1 MIGRTISHYEI
12 LEKLGEG
19 GMGVVY
25 KARDQRLNRIVAV
38 KFLPE
43 NLLQFTDALERFQ
56 QEAEA
61 ISALNHP
68 HIATIFEM
76 DDIEGRKFLVLEYLG
91 GGTLKSA
98 IKTLHLSG
106 KEFPLKDVIEY
117 GVQAAEGLG
126 HAHQRGIVHRDV
138 KTDNMMLTEDGKV
151 KITDFGL
158 ARLRGAAHLTR
169 TGSTVG
175 TAAYMSP
182 EQIQGEEVDH
192 RSDLFSFG
200 VVLYEL
206 TTGRLPFR
214 GEHEAA
220 ISYAI
225 VNEAPAPAG
234 SLRQGL
240 SRPLEQVIERCL
252 EKDRQIRYQ
261 SAGEIAE
268 DLRGILTGSQEMG
281 KAGSGFSRRA
291 RVAVGTI
298 LVACAIAATL
308 FLQRTRPAP
317 AVENS
322 LAVLPFRNMNQDIEL
337 EYFSDGMTEDIITSL
352 SKIANLRVISRT
364 SAMRF
369 KNTEKSM
376 KEVAR
381 DLNVS
386 ALLQGSVRRSGNRV
400 RIGAQLISA
409 GEDENIWAETY
420 DRELTDVFEIQSQ
433 ISREIAAALKL
444 RLDGGANGGIAHS
457 PTGNPEAYDLY
468 LKGRYQWNK
477 RVPESLLKSVELF
490 RQSAEKDPGYAAA
503 SAGLAD
509 AYTLIGTFGL
519 QPPAVAFPQA
529 RAAAM
534 RALQIDST
542 LGDAHASLAFVLMY
556 HDWKWDDAE
565 KEFGRAISLN
575 PGNAV
580 AHSWYSMLLTLQGRT
595 REVQIERKKSGD
607 LDPQSPVIR
616 SDLGLES
623 YFQHNYDQ
631 AIDDFQ
637 GCLKLDPLFV
647 AAYVPLGGAFLQKK
661 MYAEAIDAFQHASMF
676 SQGHPITVAA
686 LGYAYA
692 LTGRTE
698 DAVSILDLLIER
710 RAGEYVPPYWIAVVE
725 AGLGRRDAAFDWLQT
740 AFEEKDPSLLYL
752 RFDPALDGLR
762 TDPRFALLVQKV
774 GLGLSGG

>member
-252 EKDRQIRYQ
+252 EKDRKIGCQ
-261 SAGEIAE
+261 SAGEIEE

-281 KAGSGFSRRA
+281 KAGSGERA
-291 RVAVGTI
+291 SLRWH
-298 LVACAIAATL
+298 
-308 FLQRTRPAP
+308 RPP
-317 AVENS
+317 
-322 LAVLPFRNMNQDIEL
+322 
-337 EYFSDGMTEDIITSL
+337 
-352 SKIANLRVISRT
+352 
-364 SAMRF
+364 
-369 KNTEKSM
+369 
-376 KEVAR
+376 
-381 DLNVS
+381 
-386 ALLQGSVRRSGNRV
+386 GS
-400 RIGAQLISA
+400 
-409 GEDENIWAETY
+409 
-420 DRELTDVFEIQSQ
+420 F
-433 ISREIAAALKL
+433 
-444 RLDGGANGGIAHS
+444 
-457 PTGNPEAYDLY
+457 
-468 LKGRYQWNK
+468 
-477 RVPESLLKSVELF
+477 
-490 RQSAEKDPGYAAA
+490 
-503 SAGLAD
+503 
-509 AYTLIGTFGL
+509 
-519 QPPAVAFPQA
+519 PPP
-529 RAAAM
+529 
-534 RALQIDST
+534 L
-542 LGDAHASLAFVLMY
+542 AHAS
-556 HDWKWDDAE
+556 KI
-565 KEFGRAISLN
+565 RN
-575 PGNAV
+575 PPSPSPATRSEEHTSEHQS
-580 AHSWYSMLLTLQGRT
+580 HSF
-595 REVQIERKKSGD
+595 I
-607 LDPQSPVIR
+607 
-616 SDLGLES
+616 
-623 YFQHNYDQ
+623 
-631 AIDDFQ
+631 
-637 GCLKLDPLFV
+637 
-647 AAYVPLGGAFLQKK
+647 
-661 MYAEAIDAFQHASMF
+661 
-676 SQGHPITVAA
+676 
-686 LGYAYA
+686 
-692 LTGRTE
+692 
-698 DAVSILDLLIER
+698 
-710 RAGEYVPPYWIAVVE
+710 
-725 AGLGRRDAAFDWLQT
+725 
-740 AFEEKDPSLLYL
+740 
-752 RFDPALDGLR
+752 
-762 TDPRFALLVQKV
+762 
-774 GLGLSGG
+774 